1 MRMICVCVETIKGSG
16 PVLSSLSPSIFPAIS
31 TRPALFARFGK
42 VAAIGL
48 TLVIMFL
55 ALSLVTASASSRE
68 TDFLAKLQG
77 NWSGSGRVLAGP
89 DRGTNFECNLAG
101 KPSRT
106 GIKIS
111 MNGKCS
117 VGRLSARMGASIKYS
132 EGVGKYV
139 GRFLNGARGNGLDI
153 YGDRAGNKLKLRLTR
168 GRTQGNMDLLLQR
181 KDLMRVIISVYD
193 PTNRRS
199 IPVIALDL
207 KKSRKSAA
215 LE

>member
-1 MRMICVCVETIKGSG
+1 MIKGSG
-16 PVLSSLSPSIFPAIS
+16 LVLSSFSPYLISALSATPS
-31 TRPALFARFGK
+31 RFARV
-42 VAAIGL
+42 VAAGL
-48 TLVIMFL
+48 SLAIVFL
-55 ALSLVTASASSRE
+55 ALSLVSASANSSE

-77 NWSGSGRVLAGP
+77 SWAGSGRVLAGP
-89 DRGTNFECNLAG
+89 DRGTNFKCNLAG

-153 YGDRAGNKLKLRLTR
+153 YGDRAGNQLKLRLTR

-193 PTNRRS
+193 PKNRRS
-199 IPVIALDL
+199 IPVIAMDL

-215 LE
+215 LEE